1 MCVDMCID
9 MCMNMCIDMCID
21 MCIHGC
27 WCQLISLP
35 RACSAS
41 DAQQHVT
48 DLALLIQLALLR
60 PLQSDQ
66 EVCSLVC
73 HRTMLVQ
80 HHTEA
85 LQTLTPV
92 SQFCFLYK
100 N

>member
-1 MCVDMCID
+1 MTI
-9 MCMNMCIDMCID
+9 NQS
-21 MCIHGC
+21 G
-27 WCQLISLP
+27 QN
-35 RACSAS
+35 CSAS

-85 LQTLTPV
+85 LQTVTLCWSESLESAQPGPP
-92 SQFCFLYK
+92 
-100 N
+100 